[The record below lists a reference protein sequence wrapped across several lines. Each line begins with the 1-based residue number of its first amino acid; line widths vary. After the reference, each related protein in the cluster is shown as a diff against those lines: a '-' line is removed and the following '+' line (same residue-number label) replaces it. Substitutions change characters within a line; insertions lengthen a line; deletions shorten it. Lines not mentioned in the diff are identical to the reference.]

1 MPGLYSVV
9 MKSDWIQPMVP
20 YLEGILAEEGDKK
33 TVKLDRGTARQWL
46 SEFGNLVNVMDK
58 MDTDWAQGSFTTKEM
73 NLIREVETY
82 LNLEDI
88 KRRFSI

>member
-1 MPGLYSVV
+1 MPGIYSVV

-20 YLEGILAEEGDKK
+20 YLEGLLAAEGDKK
-33 TVKLDRGTARQWL
+33 TIKLDRGTARQCL
-46 SEFGNLVNVMDK
+46 TEFDNLTSVMDK
-58 MDTDWAQGSFTTKEM
+58 MDTDWAQGSFSTKEM
-73 NLIREVETY
+73 NLIREVATY

>member
-9 MKSDWIQPMVP
+9 MKSDWIQTMVP

-33 TVKLDRGTARQWL
+33 TVKLDRGTARQCL

-73 NLIREVETY
+73 NLIREVATY

>member
-33 TVKLDRGTARQWL
+33 TVKLDRGTARQCL

>member
-9 MKSDWIQPMVP
+9 MKSDCIQPMVP

-33 TVKLDRGTARQWL
+33 TVKLDRGTARQCL

-73 NLIREVETY
+73 NLIREVATY